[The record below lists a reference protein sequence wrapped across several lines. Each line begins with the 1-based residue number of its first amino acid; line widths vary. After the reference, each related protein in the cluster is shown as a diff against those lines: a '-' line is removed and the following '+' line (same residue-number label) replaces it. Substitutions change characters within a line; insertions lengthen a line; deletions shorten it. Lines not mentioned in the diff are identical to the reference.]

1 LQERYFAIQGTST
14 GSRPGHERQR
24 VIWQQL
30 SKFRSW
36 VPETLPSIEPT
47 FPIKNYELA
56 FNKIGPELHEALLRE
71 LISFCI
77 LMVVNVFKE
86 NNDNSQDLLQYLQ
99 VVDAKELNMATGQ
112 YFASVRSI

>member
-86 NNDNSQDLLQYLQ
+86 
-99 VVDAKELNMATGQ
+99 VIELSKRITQ
-112 YFASVRSI
+112 LFPKPIKKLIWK